1 MKQVLLVLTIFMSL
15 TGFAQRKSPHD
26 TVSMKEVSVTYGRPY
41 KNGRVVFGELEKY
54 GKVWRLGA
62 DEATTIT
69 FKKNTKFGDVEV
81 PAGTYTM
88 FALPTETEWTIILN
102 SQLGQWGAYSY
113 EKHQDKNIARVNTPV
128 KKLATP
134 VEQLTIRF
142 EKDKTMIIEWD
153 QTQVE
158 LSVKPND

>member
-1 MKQVLLVLTIFMSL
+1 MVNSKNSGKCGGWALMKRQPSLLPRIQNLVI
-15 TGFAQRKSPHD
+15 P
-26 TVSMKEVSVTYGRPY
+26 
-41 KNGRVVFGELEKY
+41 
-54 GKVWRLGA
+54 
-62 DEATTIT
+62 
-69 FKKNTKFGDVEV
+69 KF

-113 EKHQDKNIARVNTPV
+113 EKNKEKNVARINTPRV
-128 KKLATP
+128 KKLSAP

-158 LSVKPND
+158 VAVKPND